1 MLFYCPFEPP
11 NGKPETFER
20 TIEFA
25 SELDAPYEVYIEK
38 HGMLKRLLTGE
49 DESIGELAVDC
60 STPEVLDW
68 IPDHY
73 WTGDFC
79 CWFLA
84 YEGSFQGAA
93 ERMHQVLNPETFPK
107 GFKELVLDCHVFMRD
122 VEEGEA
128 LEIITANLTREDV
141 QQRISTLNAQ
151 LDHWSLGD
159 NHLQV

>member
-38 HGMLKRLLTGE
+38 HGTLKRLLTGE
-49 DESIGELAVDC
+49 DESISELAVDC
-60 STPEVLDW
+60 SRPEVLNW
-68 IPDHY
+68 ILDHC

-84 YEGSFQGAA
+84 YEGSFQSAA
-93 ERMHQVLNPETFPK
+93 ERTHRTLDPETFPK
-107 GFKELVLDCHVFMRD
+107 GFKELILDCHVFMRD

-128 LEIITANLTREDV
+128 LEIITADLTREDV
-141 QQRISTLNAQ
+141 LQRISTLNAQ
-151 LDHWSLGD
+151 PDHRSLGD
-159 NHLQV
+159 NYQQV